1 MKTATSLRSV
11 LFESKYSAFILLDTS
26 GNVLESNRTF
36 KSGMGMINSNSPV
49 NEVLWDFPF
58 WNKDLKKLKR
68 AWKEVNEEGES
79 SFSQELKV
87 NEKFILYQVD
97 MNLTQ
102 DGILVSFSQSSNKSS
117 SKHRVDKEKL
127 ASLIFH
133 DLRAPVSNVAYLLS
147 IFHKQEIGGSELA
160 EFIDTLK
167 KSNNQT
173 LKVVD
178 RIADLMSANIKD
190 SGELTLSLRGMI
202 DSVLRQ
208 FKDEIA
214 STNARVV
221 VDIHDQEEWK
231 LPVGAFQMILGQVIS
246 NSLRYAKSGQ
256 TPKIVITCSRKNRD
270 RVITVSDNGVGFD
283 IVENEHRLFGL
294 FQTFHDHPDARG
306 IGLFQVKNRLL
317 SIGGEV
323 SLDSQKGIG
332 TTVTLNFK
340 QNELEE
346 APLYH

>member
-1 MKTATSLRSV
+1 MKTATSLCSV
-11 LFESKYSAFILLDTS
+11 LFESKHSAFILLDTS
-26 GNVLESNRTF
+26 GNVLESNKTF
-36 KSGMGMINSNSPV
+36 KSGIGITNSNSSV
-49 NEVLWDFPF
+49 NEVLWDFHF
-58 WNKDLKKLKR
+58 WNKDLKKLER
-68 AWKEVNEEGES
+68 AWKEVNEEGKS

-102 DGILVSFSQSSNKSS
+102 DGVLVSFSQSSN
-117 SKHRVDKEKL
+117 KHRVDKEKL

-147 IFHKQEIGGSELA
+147 IFHKQEIGGEELA

-178 RIADLMSANIKD
+178 RIADLMSADIKD
-190 SGELTLSLRGMI
+190 SGELTLSLSGMI

-214 STNARVV
+214 STNARIV

-231 LPVGAFQMILGQVIS
+231 LPVGAFQLILGQVIS

-270 RVITVSDNGVGFD
+270 RVITVSDNGQGFD

-346 APLYH
+346 APLYY